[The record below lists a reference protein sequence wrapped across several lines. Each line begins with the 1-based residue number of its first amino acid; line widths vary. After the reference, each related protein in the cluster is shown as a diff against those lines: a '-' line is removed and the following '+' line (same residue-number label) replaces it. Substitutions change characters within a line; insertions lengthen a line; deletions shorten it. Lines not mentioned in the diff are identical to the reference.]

1 MYHYIEDKVFL
12 KDMKYLC
19 SNIINQLVQ
28 LINNDSVMEVEAH
41 LVGSGARNLITQNY
55 NEPIDLDYNLLI
67 NDSEINIKNGR
78 ENQGIYPQAIQRH
91 SQ

>member
-41 LVGSGARNLITQNY
+41 LVGSGAV
-55 NEPIDLDYNLLI
+55 
-67 NDSEINIKNGR
+67 
-78 ENQGIYPQAIQRH
+78 
-91 SQ
+91 